1 MGVYSLNGWT
11 RNWGNQTLLILA
23 IIGIDDYENAY
34 GYTVL
39 SKQTIWY
46 KNQKFKYKYMAVQ

>member
-46 KNQKFKYKYMAVQ
+46 KKYKYMAVQ